1 MSLAE
6 ELLEH
11 ARFLANLDERT
22 TTQANIR
29 RAISAAYYAVFH
41 LLVAEV
47 AAQVSPDSP
56 TGLREGTHRVLN
68 HTQMSNVA
76 TAFSRTGANKV
87 KYTPKDFVL
96 PDPISKELASIA
108 KGFEEL
114 QAARHTADYDVMK
127 QHYPADALSLVRK
140 AESIFKDWKAEKGSR
155 NAPVFL
161 AALIFGKDW
170 NK

>member
-6 ELLEH
+6 ELLIH
-11 ARFLANLDERT
+11 ARFLASLDERT

-41 LLVAEV
+41 LLAAEV
-47 AAQVSPDSP
+47 ATQVSPNFP
-56 TGLREGTHRVLN
+56 AGLREGTQRVLS
-68 HTQMSNVA
+68 HTQMLNVA
-76 TAFSRTGANKV
+76 TAFSRPGVSKV
-87 KYTPKDFVL
+87 KFTPRDFVL
-96 PDPISKELASIA
+96 PCPVSRELASIA

-114 QAARHTADYDVMK
+114 QAARHLADYDVMK
-127 QHYPADALSLVRK
+127 QHYPGDALSLVQV
-140 AESIFKDWKAEKGSR
+140 AESIFKTWKTEKDSP

-161 AALIFGKDW
+161 AAMIFGKDW